1 MGPNRARLFCTE
13 KRDVEIAYNDSFN
26 LPRHAL
32 QGPEKSLPV
41 CPSSVLK
48 NTRNPLLNERNTF
61 QSVDCDLLDEIFRS
75 THLIG
80 LN

>member
-1 MGPNRARLFCTE
+1 MNSMCGGSRKSTYSYDNDSWPSEIPSRSGSIRMGPNRARLFCTE

-48 NTRNPLLNERNTF
+48 NT
-61 QSVDCDLLDEIFRS
+61 
-75 THLIG
+75 
-80 LN
+80 